1 MSVFYQSKILQTPTE
16 EMQDGGS
23 VKPRKMF
30 RGGMGGFEL
39 PENLQE
45 LIGYAPSQNRIENVV
60 EEETAPA
67 TFNASTPVTV
77 DENLLN
83 FTPAQMARMNEDLAI
98 RPEQGIYGNF
108 PTTEGAAEFLYGFGD
123 PTYDTTPTNFGDAYA
138 LWQQSKPEPP
148 RRPGGMGAASKSYQ
162 AKRKQYEQDFA
173 AWEASEPDFDTF
185 STTEET
191 TTETAPTE
199 EVTVQTIQEMIEEGS
214 LTPEYI
220 QELINAEGLTRDDVY
235 NILETGFSFSE
246 EQMAQLFDQ
255 GVLTRDEIASL
266 VDEAVAAMETG
277 EETGEALTEE
287 EVAEIA
293 ASSGMTEDQINELI
307 SQQIG
312 GQDMSQFVTQPQLQE
327 QISGLEGLF
336 QNYLTPEQL
345 QGYLDEQGAGYDQTI
360 QELQGKLGTLEQ
372 QYQDVTSQYEADAVQ
387 NQIDQTKDDLNT
399 YFASAAPTGP
409 RTGSTSQFKSG
420 SSFLPG
426 GSPMAN
432 LIGMQ
437 REGQGQDPFST
448 YLKTFTPS
456 YSDYDAPFTAEEYG
470 KRNQPLIGT
479 QYSNPFT
486 GGASYKGADGGQI
499 SSNGIMDLTNFDTN
513 VQPFQN
519 AFRPNKPRT

>member
-1 MSVFYQSKILQTPTE
+1 MRIEIFEAPLPDFNQAE

-30 RGGMGGFEL
+30 RGGVGGFEL

-45 LIGYAPSQNRIENVV
+45 LIGYAPQNRIEDAA
-60 EEETAPA
+60 EEEPVPA
-67 TFNASTPVTV
+67 TVDAVISQFDASTPGTV
-77 DENLLN
+77 NENLLN
-83 FTPAQMARMNEDLAI
+83 FTPAQLARQREDLAI
-98 RPEQGIYGNF
+98 RPEQGIYGMF
-108 PTTEGAAEFLYGFGD
+108 PTTEGAAEFLYGFDD
-123 PTYDTTPTNFGDAYA
+123 PYIDPNQNPTTDTQT
-138 LWQQSKPEPP
+138 Q
-148 RRPGGMGAASKSYQ
+148 
-162 AKRKQYEQDFA
+162 
-173 AWEASEPDFDTF
+173 
-185 STTEET
+185 TE
-191 TTETAPTE
+191 TTETPTE

-235 NILETGFSFSE
+235 SILETGFSFSE

-255 GVLTRDEIASL
+255 GVLTRDEIATL

-486 GGASYKGADGGQI
+486 GGASYRGADGGQI

>member
-1 MSVFYQSKILQTPTE
+1 MNIKLFEAPSEFPEAVP
-16 EMQDGGS
+16 
-23 VKPRKMF
+23 VKPRKMD
-30 RGGMGGFEL
+30 RGGTTSGGYEDTFEL

-45 LIGYAPSQNRIENVV
+45 LIGYAPDKKITTEQPQ
-60 EEETAPA
+60 TAQEVRA
-67 TFNASTPVTV
+67 TIPPKPKRSDSKYQFGPWSGKKGMEA
-77 DENLLN
+77 
-83 FTPAQMARMNEDLAI
+83 FKRDLYNWQ
-98 RPEQGIYGNF
+98 EQYGMF
-108 PTTEGAAEFLYGFGD
+108 PTTEGAAEWLQGDQDPYVNVNDPIEELPNNRAPVYEGPGFG
-123 PTYDTTPTNFGDAYA
+123 G
-138 LWQQSKPEPP
+138 K
-148 RRPGGMGAASKSYQ
+148 
-162 AKRKQYEQDFA
+162 
-173 AWEASEPDFDTF
+173 
-185 STTEET
+185 
-191 TTETAPTE
+191 
-199 EVTVQTIQEMIEEGS
+199 TIQERIEEGS
-214 LTPEYI
+214 LTAEEI
-220 QELINAEGLTRDDVY
+220 QAMVDSEGLTRDDVL
-235 NILETGFSFSE
+235 NIVNTGFQFSE
-246 EQMAQLFDQ
+246 EQMAQLFSQ
-255 GVLTRDEIASL
+255 GVLTREEIAAL
-266 VDEAVAAMETG
+266 VNEAVAAAETG

-327 QISGLEGLF
+327 QIAGLEGLF

-345 QGYLDEQGAGYDQTI
+345 QGYLDEQSTGYDQTI
-360 QELQGKLGTLEQ
+360 QELTNKLGSLEQ

-420 SSFLPG
+420 ASFLPG

-470 KRNQPLIGT
+470 SQNQPLIGT

-486 GGASYKGADGGQI
+486 GGASYRGADGGQI

>member
-1 MSVFYQSKILQTPTE
+1 MKIRVFESPSVLELAE

-45 LIGYAPSQNRIENVV
+45 LIGYAPQNRIEDAA
-60 EEETAPA
+60 EEETVPA
-67 TFNASTPVTV
+67 TVDELVSQFDASTPVTV
-77 DENLLN
+77 NENLLN
-83 FTPAQMARMNEDLAI
+83 FTPAQLARQREDLAI
-98 RPEQGIYGNF
+98 RPEQGIYGMF
-108 PTTEGAAEFLYGFGD
+108 PTTEGAAEFLYGFDD
-123 PTYDTTPTNFGDAYA
+123 PYVNVNDPREELPPVADVEDLGPT
-138 LWQQSKPEPP
+138 
-148 RRPGGMGAASKSYQ
+148 
-162 AKRKQYEQDFA
+162 
-173 AWEASEPDFDTF
+173 
-185 STTEET
+185 
-191 TTETAPTE
+191 
-199 EVTVQTIQEMIEEGS
+199 QTIQERIEEGS
-214 LTPEYI
+214 LTAEEI
-220 QELINAEGLTRDDVY
+220 QAMVDSEGLTRDDVL
-235 NILETGFSFSE
+235 NIVNTGFQFSE
-246 EQMAQLFDQ
+246 EQMAQLFSQ
-255 GVLTRDEIASL
+255 GVLTREEIAAL
-266 VDEAVAAMETG
+266 VNEAVAAAETG

-327 QISGLEGLF
+327 QIAGLEGLF

-345 QGYLDEQGAGYDQTI
+345 QGYLDEQSTGYDQTI
-360 QELQGKLGTLEQ
+360 QELTNKLGSLEQ

-420 SSFLPG
+420 ASFLPG

-470 KRNQPLIGT
+470 SQNQPLIGT

-486 GGASYKGADGGQI
+486 GGASYRGADGGQI